1 MTLWVLLMQN
11 CKYLYYKMFLSWPR
25 QSSWCPFD
33 QSLFMTWWQSHWQAY
48 RNIGLLVHWQDC
60 TDPLW
65 VASLATSWIPKQL
78 WVLAFKWSESS
89 DTSGTV
95 TGTPTTLSTAG
106 IRLWHIGWWEGH
118 SRSLSGWKQLL
129 MEQSQPARAGPIT
142 PTPAAALTAFQQG
155 MCMVPL
161 SSVIGAI
168 VQKHCSIRI

>member
-1 MTLWVLLMQN
+1 MSVDNTEAAGKVLLGRTTSN
-11 CKYLYYKMFLSWPR
+11 E
-25 QSSWCPFD
+25 
-33 QSLFMTWWQSHWQAY
+33 LFICL
-48 RNIGLLVHWQDC
+48 N
-60 TDPLW
+60 P
-65 VASLATSWIPKQL
+65 
-78 WVLAFKWSESS
+78 
-89 DTSGTV
+89 SGTV